1 MFRERGLPWLLWL
14 LLLEQGRGIVGGGA
28 TARLHRVRGCWEA
41 LWESINPHSC
51 AQTDTVPP
59 WCTLAL
65 QKSFSPF

>member
-1 MFRERGLPWLLWL
+1 M
-14 LLLEQGRGIVGGGA
+14 GGGI

-41 LWESINPHSC
+41 LWELINPHLC